1 MSKSLSKK
9 AENLIVGLIIAVFVV
24 PISLALA
31 TSSAPIDMFAAP
43 REVAAP
49 ETQFKIDIAYSYVGP
64 APSNVVSHD
73 EKATNSTMHLASQ
86 YPSVVRLNITRIP
99 GVQIAACDAAVEVY
113 GIKIAA
119 DTGPTE
125 YYAYFMGTNYNPSF
139 SQYAESTFVSH
150 VNALVDHDLYH
161 SIAGNFN
168 LNWTY
173 NTPFITNTIGSIM
186 SYTDAPIRPSGLSV
200 AGKPNDISITI
211 YRIGYITTTN
221 GSISIYEDPSN
232 STPKDMV
239 QLSNYKDGFLYND
252 IVSPAQLP
260 GEKLFH
266 PID

>member
-1 MSKSLSKK
+1 M
-9 AENLIVGLIIAVFVV
+9 
-24 PISLALA
+24 
-31 TSSAPIDMFAAP
+31 
-43 REVAAP
+43 
-49 ETQFKIDIAYSYVGP
+49 
-64 APSNVVSHD
+64 
-73 EKATNSTMHLASQ
+73 TMHLFTQ
-86 YPSVVRLNITRIP
+86 YPSVVRLNITLTP
-99 GVQIAACDAAVEVY
+99 EVQFPSSDAVVEVY

-139 SQYAESTFVSH
+139 SQYTESTFALH
-150 VNALVDHDLYH
+150 VHALVDHNLYH

-168 LNWTY
+168 LNWTN

-200 AGKPNDISITI
+200 AGKPNDISITV

-221 GSISIYEDPSN
+221 GSVSIYEDLPN
-232 STPKDMV
+232 STPKDVV
-239 QLSNYKDGFLYND
+239 QLSNYKNGFIYND

-260 GEKLFH
+260 DEKLFH